1 MKAAQAAVAAADTR
15 GEGEGAEQR
24 GAKRGEAS
32 AAQRAD
38 AKAAQAAVAEVDA
51 RDEGDGAEQR
61 GAKRGEASEAQR
73 KPLKPPRRRPTCEAK
88 VTGLSS
94 AAPSEA
100 RRSAAASKN
109 AADAAEA
116 EADVRGEGDGAEQR
130 GAERTEQGELGA
142 SRQHKDRR
150 SRRPAVAAA
159 DARGKGDGAEQRGA
173 KRGEASA
180 EQRGGAKAAEAA

>member
-1 MKAAQAAVAAADTR
+1 VKAAQAAVAAADTR

-100 RRSAAASKN
+100 RRARRSAAASKN

-130 GAERTEQGELGA
+130 GAERTEQGERGA
-142 SRQHKDRR
+142 ARQHT
-150 SRRPAVAAA
+150 
-159 DARGKGDGAEQRGA
+159 
-173 KRGEASA
+173 
-180 EQRGGAKAAEAA
+180 KAAEAADPP